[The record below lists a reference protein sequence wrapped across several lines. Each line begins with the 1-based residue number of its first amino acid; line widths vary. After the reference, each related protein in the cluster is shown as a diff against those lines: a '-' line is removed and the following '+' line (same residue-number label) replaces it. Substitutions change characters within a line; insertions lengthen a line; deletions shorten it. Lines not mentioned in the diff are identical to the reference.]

1 MYLRILEILCLKI
14 CELNPSDFLSAPVL
28 AWEACFKKTKIK
40 LELLT
45 DIDMLL
51 IIEKGIRGGIC
62 HAIHRYANI

>member
-14 CELNPSDFLSAPVL
+14 CELNPSDFLSAPGL